1 MKHRISCQTAMALG
15 ALAGLFVAAPASA
28 ITPPG
33 TPPTFY
39 CDANRPANADTVE
52 NQLNTLA
59 KNSSP
64 TDPDRGNQP
73 RWERVTTSFAGVTPG
88 PDPLPSSMSW
98 AFFTGHEIDRY
109 TVNFPHPH
117 PYSSYPGIYVGSY
130 PSSTLPANHL
140 YYLRYRFKL
149 DASVNPAT
157 YKLQLPAGAVRA
169 DDHVRGIY
177 LNGKR
182 IHASLPSGAITLGGG
197 TTADEQWKAGENELA
212 FAVYDTGG
220 GAIWLGV
227 QSATQS
233 QCDRISTPAA
243 TATPVPTLEGWSLG
257 LLGGL
262 LGGAAAWRRRK
273 KRA

>member
-1 MKHRISCQTAMALG
+1 MKHRISCQTALALG

-52 NQLNTLA
+52 AQLNTRA
-59 KNSSP
+59 KNGSA
-64 TDPDRGNQP
+64 TDADRGNQP
-73 RWERVTTSFAGVTPG
+73 RWERVTASFAGVTPG
-88 PDPLPSSMSW
+88 PDPLPSAMSW
-98 AFFTGHEIDRY
+98 AFFTGHELDRY

-117 PYSSYPGIYVGSY
+117 PYSSYPCIYVGSY

-140 YYLRYRFKL
+140 YYFRYRFKL

-182 IHASLPSGAITLGGG
+182 MHASLPGGVITLGGG
-197 TTADEQWKAGENELA
+197 ATVDEQWKTGENELA

-220 GAIWLGV
+220 GAVWLGV
-227 QSATQS
+227 QSAVQS
-233 QCDRISTPAA
+233 QCDRIPISTA
-243 TATPVPTLEGWSLG
+243 ATPVPTLEGWSLAA
-257 LLGGL
+257 LGGL

>member
-1 MKHRISCQTAMALG
+1 MKHRIPCQTALALG

-28 ITPPG
+28 VTPAG

-39 CDANRPANADTVE
+39 CDANRPTDADTVE
-52 NQLNTLA
+52 NQLNTRA
-59 KNSSP
+59 KDDSP
-64 TDPDRGNQP
+64 TDADRGNQP
-73 RWERVTTSFAGVTPG
+73 RWERATASFALQSTGS
-88 PDPLPSSMSW
+88 DPLPSTLTW
-98 AFFTGHEIDRY
+98 AFFNGHELDRY
-109 TVNFPHPH
+109 RVNFPPSH

-130 PSSTLPANHL
+130 PPSTPPANHL

-157 YKLQLPAGAVRA
+157 YKLQLPAGDVRA

-197 TTADEQWKAGENELA
+197 ATADEQWKAGENELA
-212 FAVYDTGG
+212 FAVYDDGG

-233 QCDRISTPAA
+233 QCDRIPISTA
-243 TATPVPTLEGWSLG
+243 ATPVPTLEGWSLAA
-257 LLGGL
+257 LGGL